1 LLYHHHQEAQLP
13 KASYQIEELH
23 QGEEDTQAEAQLDAV
38 SDVLVVLLEAEADAV
53 DHWLQQLEVVPSV
66 LPIASA
72 FSLCLQKLINEK
84 HNLNYHTNC
93 ALQQVA
99 PGWCRTLWHLTL
111 GGGFTDMILRSTF
124 PPCGHFL
131 AAPVE

>member
-1 LLYHHHQEAQLP
+1 MP

-53 DHWLQQLEVVPSV
+53 DHRLQQLEVVPSV

-72 FSLCLQKLINEK
+72 FSICLQKLINEK
-84 HNLNYHTNC
+84 HDLNY
-93 ALQQVA
+93 
-99 PGWCRTLWHLTL
+99 
-111 GGGFTDMILRSTF
+111 
-124 PPCGHFL
+124 
-131 AAPVE
+131 